1 MNRPEL
7 QQLKIA
13 WLAAREA
20 GDTQT
25 QLDLL
30 RDHPAEQAE
39 LVDFIAAYH
48 ASGGDIW
55 EVPDT
60 ALLPITQSALH
71 TVLDRVFDEQL
82 VLANLTEL
90 RKHRQLSRVAAAKG
104 LRLSLDVWSK
114 FESGAIELAS
124 LSQRHLERLAFF
136 FQISVD
142 QFASLLTNSQP
153 ALSMNRRATQDAAR
167 SEQQGPQQ
175 QTLAE
180 AIKRST
186 MSKEDQRFWLESESI

>member
-13 WLAAREA
+13 WLAARET

-25 QLDLL
+25 QLSLL

-48 ASGGDIW
+48 ASGGDVW
-55 EVPDT
+55 EVPET
-60 ALLPITQSALH
+60 TLLPITQSALE
-71 TVLDRVFDEQL
+71 TVLDRIFESEL
-82 VLANLTEL
+82 ALANLAEL
-90 RKHRQLSRVAAAKG
+90 RKHRQLSRVAVAKG

-136 FQISVD
+136 FEVSID
-142 QFASLLTNSQP
+142 QFSVLLTNSQP

-175 QTLAE
+175 QSIAE
-180 AIKRST
+180 AIKRSS
-186 MSKEDQRFWLESESI
+186 MSKEDQRFWLES

>member
-7 QQLKIA
+7 QQLKMA

-25 QLDLL
+25 QMKLL
-30 RDHPAEQAE
+30 RDHPADQAA
-39 LVDFIAAYH
+39 LIDFIAAYH
-48 ASGGDIW
+48 ASGGDVW
-55 EVPDT
+55 EVPT
-60 ALLPITQSALH
+60 TTLLPITQSALA
-71 TVLDRVFDEQL
+71 TALDRVFESEL
-82 VLANLTEL
+82 ALANLAEL
-90 RKHRQLSRVAAAKG
+90 RKHRGLSRVAVAKG

-114 FESGAIELAS
+114 FEGGAIELAS

-136 FQISVD
+136 FQVSVD
-142 QFASLLTNSQP
+142 QFSGLLTNSQP

-167 SEQQGPQQ
+167 SDQQGPQQ
-175 QTLAE
+175 QTLSE

-186 MSKEDQRFWLESESI
+186 MSKEDQRFWLES

>member
-1 MNRPEL
+1 MNRPEV
-7 QQLKIA
+7 QQLKMA

-20 GDTQT
+20 GDTQS
-25 QLDLL
+25 QLNLL

-48 ASGGDIW
+48 ASGGDVW
-55 EVPDT
+55 EVPAT
-60 ALLPITQSALH
+60 TLLPITQRACE
-71 TVLDRVFDEQL
+71 TVLDRIFESE
-82 VLANLTEL
+82 LALASLAEL
-90 RKHRQLSRVAAAKG
+90 RKHRQLSRVAVAKG

-136 FQISVD
+136 FEVSID

-167 SEQQGPQQ
+167 NEQQGPQQ
-175 QTLAE
+175 QSIAE
-180 AIKRST
+180 AIKRSN
-186 MSKEDQRFWLESESI
+186 MSKEDQRFWLES